1 MTSHFSSI
9 ALIKSGLLKRS
20 TLASTIIGVIPTDPQ
35 FNAKLDDNVQ
45 DNLGTAAVVVQVNII
60 KCLFSTLT
68 RREKLI
74 LSSTILLRRETNN
87 VYIFLHS

>member
-35 FNAKLDDNVQ
+35 FSAKLDDNVQ

-74 LSSTILLRRETNN
+74 LSITILLRRETNN
-87 VYIFLHS
+87 VYIFLH

>member
-45 DNLGTAAVVVQVNII
+45 DNLGTAAVVVQVKMSIFYTD
-60 KCLFSTLT
+60 KPRKVDLT
-68 RREKLI
+68 YFFHE
-74 LSSTILLRRETNN
+74 
-87 VYIFLHS
+87 

>member
-60 KCLFSTLT
+60 KCLFSTLK

-74 LSSTILLRRETNN
+74 FSSTILLRRETSN
-87 VYIFLHS
+87 VYIFLY

>member
-60 KCLFSTLT
+60 K

-74 LSSTILLRRETNN
+74 LSITILLRRETNN
-87 VYIFLHS
+87 VYIFLH

>member
-35 FNAKLDDNVQ
+35 FNAKLDDSVQ

-74 LSSTILLRRETNN
+74 LSITILLRRETNN
-87 VYIFLHS
+87 VYIFLH